1 MAETL
6 LESVKDGDNKLRVG
20 VIKIITERSPILKR
34 VPWQTITGNAFSYDI
49 EQSLPTLAFRGVGGT
64 YTANSGVINRVTER
78 LTIFG
83 GEVKID
89 NFQVK
94 TQGAG
99 GAGVDVKV
107 RQYRMK
113 ARALAIQFSENF
125 FEADQ
130 DVTANAFTGMRRRI
144 PSGQVV
150 NAGNTGATLTL
161 DMLDQL
167 IDKVIGAGDGAE
179 IYLNKTLRRKITAL
193 GRAGNS
199 GGMPFID
206 IGDDEFGH
214 QVTKYNHVTL
224 NIIERDDNEAT
235 FLDFD
240 ESDADAG
247 GGNLDTASIYAIRFG
262 EEYVMGIQGGG
273 GSMEV
278 HDFGEMQAEP
288 AHLGRIE
295 WYPGLAIPHP
305 RAAARLI
312 HVNNA

>member
-20 VIKIITERSPILKR
+20 VIKIITERSPILQR
-34 VPWQTITGNAFSYDI
+34 IPWQTITGNAFTYDI

-64 YTANSGVINRVTER
+64 YTANTGTINRVTER

-89 NFQVK
+89 NFQVR
-94 TQGAG
+94 TQGSG
-99 GAGVDVKV
+99 GAGTDVKV

-125 FEADQ
+125 FESDQ
-130 DVTANAFTGMRRRI
+130 DATANAFNGIRRRI
-144 PSGQVV
+144 GTSQIV
-150 NAGNTGATLTL
+150 NAADTGATLTL

-167 IDKVIGAGDGAE
+167 LDKVVGGAE
-179 IYLNKTLRRKITAL
+179 ELYLNKTLRRKITAL

-199 GGMPFID
+199 GGMPFITV
-206 IGDDEFGH
+206 GDDVFGH
-214 QVTKYNHVTL
+214 QITKYGNVPL
-224 NIIERDDNEAT
+224 NIIERDDNEST

-240 ESDADAG
+240 EDDANAG
-247 GGNLDTASIYAIRFG
+247 GGNLDTASIYAVRYG
-262 EEYVMGIQGGG
+262 EEYLQGIQGGG

-295 WYPGLAIPHP
+295 WYPGIVTPHP
-305 RAAARLI
+305 RPYARLI